1 MGSQSNDRRE
11 LTVLVTGFGPFRD
24 QYPVNPAWEIAK
36 GLPAR
41 LPALLT
47 KDRRTGAGA
56 VDIPPVRIL
65 VHPEPVRVSYEAVRE
80 LVPAFWDTY
89 QGRRVDVAIHIGMAG
104 PRPFYHIERKAHRT
118 GYASPD
124 VDGKKLDD
132 QDEAKRGDD
141 WIWHGLPDEIETDLD
156 LDNVLQR
163 WQGHSS
169 KDMDLRIS
177 EDAGRYL
184 CDFIYY
190 STLSTLLK
198 QQRPRKA
205 VFFHVPCDA
214 SERHITQGRELAVN
228 LIRAIAESETA
239 RAAAGELAVED
250 L

>member
-1 MGSQSNDRRE
+1 M
-11 LTVLVTGFGPFRD
+11 L
-24 QYPVNPAWEIAK
+24 A
-36 GLPAR
+36 
-41 LPALLT
+41 

-56 VDIPPVRIL
+56 VDLPPVRIL
-65 VHPEPVRVSYEAVRE
+65 VHPGPVRVSYEAVRG
-80 LVPAFWDTY
+80 LVLTFWEDTY
-89 QGRRVDVAIHIGMAG
+89 QGRRVDVAVHIGMAG
-104 PRPFYHIERKAHRT
+104 PRPFYHIERRAHRT

-124 VDGKKLDD
+124 VDGKRLED
-132 QDEAKRGDD
+132 QDEAKRGHD

-156 LDNVLQR
+156 LDDVLRR

-169 KDMDLRIS
+169 VSRAAPPPVAGRPRSDRRTQKDMDLRIS

-214 SERHITQGRELAVN
+214 SERHVAQGLELAVN
-228 LIRAIAESETA
+228 LIRAIAESETG
-239 RAAAGELAVED
+239 RAS
-250 L
+250 